1 MTPVPTNVCHHIPDD
16 ILQAY
21 VTGSLP
27 HVFSVVVASHVSLCD
42 DCRAVVEAQE
52 ALGGAVL
59 DGCEAEAA
67 DQNLKACTL
76 ALLDRPIR
84 VAAPEARRS
93 GIFPGPIM
101 AELKGRPPKWK
112 MLGGG
117 IRQTILA
124 AGAEGSVRLLYIP
137 GGKAVPDHGHNGLEL
152 TLVLQGAFHDETG
165 TFGPGDV
172 QVASDDLDHAPIANM
187 GEPCVCLA
195 ATDAPLRFRSL
206 VPRLL
211 QPIFRI

>member
-1 MTPVPTNVCHHIPDD
+1 MTPMTNNLSHHIPDD

-42 DCRAVVEAQE
+42 ECRAVFEAQE

-59 DGCEAEAA
+59 DRCNGQPA
-67 DQNLKACTL
+67 DANLKVRTL
-76 ALLDRPIR
+76 ALLDDPIR
-84 VAAPEARRS
+84 VAAPEPQRS
-93 GIFPGPIM
+93 GIFPGAVM

-137 GGKAVPDHGHNGLEL
+137 GGKAVPDHGHNGLEM

-187 GEPCVCLA
+187 GEACVCLA
-195 ATDAPLRFRSL
+195 ATDAPLRFHKV